1 MLDELKGYIGLISGG
16 SRVAPSGLYIDALP
30 DISLQ
35 ILEDI
40 TESKDGSGFET
51 WSTIEDR
58 GILKF
63 RTLFIAE
70 VNKCHKVTNIKICEC
85 LITSN
90 KEVLATALWYLLG
103 AEVMLTRRASSRI
116 NAATIDRNK
125 PKELRE
131 YFESQFQKELST
143 SVASIDIHA
152 SECFP
157 EEESPEPRQLIT
169 FAPPVL

>member
-1 MLDELKGYIGLISGG
+1 MLDTLKGYIGLLSGG
-16 SRVAPSGLYIDALP
+16 SNADSGLYIDALP

-35 ILEDI
+35 VLEDI
-40 TESKDGSGFET
+40 TTNEGGSAET
-51 WSTIEDR
+51 WTRIEER

-70 VNKCHKVTNIKICEC
+70 VNKCHKVSDIKVCEC
-85 LITSN
+85 LIVSN
-90 KEVLATALWYLLG
+90 KEILATALWYLIG

-116 NAATIDRNK
+116 NMATIDRNK

-143 SVASIDIHA
+143 AVAGIDIHA
-152 SECFP
+152 SECLP
-157 EEESPEPRQLIT
+157 SGCIEPRDVST
-169 FAPPVL
+169 FHIPVM